1 MSQIPQKPVSFERRF
16 KSWNIYYDFKWNLP
30 YLSLFLNLC
39 RGSNSLNSDSVS
51 STAESFS
58 FCLKRKYSL
67 QIAKWVEFLVVY
79 TVSFSAGNPVCK
91 KSLKNSSKNVFQVNV
106 ERVRKNLISESLQ
119 SSQTQF
125 WLNGRG
131 GAFHLEAWGEIP
143 SGKKSVATVDRNSS
157 YKVTTK
163 DD

>member
-1 MSQIPQKPVSFERRF
+1 
-16 KSWNIYYDFKWNLP
+16 
-30 YLSLFLNLC
+30 LSLFLNLC

-106 ERVRKNLISESLQ
+106 ERVRKNLISE
-119 SSQTQF
+119 
-125 WLNGRG
+125 
-131 GAFHLEAWGEIP
+131 AFHLEAWGEIP